1 MIYRPQRGSLCDA
14 MNEVQEFDGI
24 EDMKKFIVMDWSNN
38 ILEEDIVID
47 EKVVNDERIG
57 WQDTRAVCSKKIGE
71 EEYDHPQFIGFCATI
86 YPK

>member
-14 MNEVQEFDGI
+14 MKEVKEFDGI
-24 EDMKKFIVMDWSNN
+24 EDMKKFIVLDWSNN
-38 ILEEDIVID
+38 ISEEDIVID

-57 WQDTRAVCSKKIGE
+57 WGDTRAVCAKKIGE
-71 EEYDHPQFIGFCATI
+71 EEYDHPQCIGFCATI